1 MNGEII
7 KVDSKVTSIEGNEF
21 IGNLRGIDGA
31 IIYLERTPYFDL
43 SGNIFNSSLNIYV
56 AGLVTSLSDFVEK
69 ATGLKGVTSLG
80 AFSNLESDSVRMLPL
95 LFSNLGLSL
104 GYRVSQLTPT
114 PFQLDNSTWAPAVL
128 PLSSSTS
135 LVPTLLP
142 SNPSLSL
149 AQPPLI

>member
-80 AFSNLESDSVRMLPL
+80 ALSSLESASVRMLPL

-104 GYRVSQLTPT
+104 V
-114 PFQLDNSTWAPAVL
+114 
-128 PLSSSTS
+128 
-135 LVPTLLP
+135 
-142 SNPSLSL
+142 
-149 AQPPLI
+149 I